1 MRHIAR
7 QPRGEIRGQD
17 TYCSKFSCLALNGPI
32 DQLRTNY
39 SSDPSLP
46 AADIINLLSLYL
58 AYCLV
63 LVSPC
68 LQLLAIP
75 FAAPVSDR
83 CASREMP
90 EDTERS
96 VRLPREG
103 PRRFRTQSDQT
114 CGVEVETW
122 PVIG

>member
-46 AADIINLLSLYL
+46 AADIINLLAFGKIKGQHWTAYLTTRNCCNRYAVPLSPFISLNVSKERIKR
-58 AYCLV
+58 CL
-63 LVSPC
+63 
-68 LQLLAIP
+68 P
-75 FAAPVSDR
+75 F
-83 CASREMP
+83 
-90 EDTERS
+90 
-96 VRLPREG
+96 
-103 PRRFRTQSDQT
+103 RR
-114 CGVEVETW
+114 
-122 PVIG
+122 

>member
-63 LVSPC
+63 LVSPW
-68 LQLLAIP
+68 
-75 FAAPVSDR
+75 
-83 CASREMP
+83 ASALSLF
-90 EDTERS
+90 RS
-96 VRLPREG
+96 QRLYRIG
-103 PRRFRTQSDQT
+103 AHRSKCGKIQSDQ
-114 CGVEVETW
+114 
-122 PVIG
+122 